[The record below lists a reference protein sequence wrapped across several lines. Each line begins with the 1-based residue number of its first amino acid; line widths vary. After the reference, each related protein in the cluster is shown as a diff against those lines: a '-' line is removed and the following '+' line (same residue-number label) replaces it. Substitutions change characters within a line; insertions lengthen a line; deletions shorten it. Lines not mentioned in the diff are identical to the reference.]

1 MKKDELVQHAK
12 EEFGVELDK
21 KQKLSDLE
29 AQVEV
34 LEKKKPVK
42 ETKKSSDKKNPIASK
57 GEHGKIVPWNPIHR
71 EEHWTFIYDE
81 RSLSEEE
88 KKQLGL

>member
-42 ETKKSSDKKNPIASK
+42 ETKKSSGKKNPIASK

-81 RSLSEEE
+81 RSLSDEE